1 MKREQ
6 FRLLT
11 MALYIIMRILLNKKD
26 KHIVPMMGKFSRQN
40 WELWIQD
47 DEEAWARYI
56 GQKEDA

>member
-1 MKREQ
+1 MNRAQ

-26 KHIVPMMGKFSRQN
+26 TDIVPMMGKFARQN

-47 DEEAWARYI
+47 DEEAWARYV
-56 GQKEDA
+56 GQKEV

>member
-26 KHIVPMMGKFSRQN
+26 KAIVPMMGKFAKQS

-56 GQKEDA
+56 GQKEDD

>member
-1 MKREQ
+1 MNRAQ

-11 MALYIIMRILLNKKD
+11 MALYIILRILLNKKD
-26 KHIVPMMGKFSRQN
+26 TAIVPMMGKFTRQS

-56 GQKEDA
+56 GQKEDD

>member
-1 MKREQ
+1 MTRAQ

-26 KHIVPMMGKFSRQN
+26 DKIVPMMGKFARQS
-40 WELWIQD
+40 WEAWIQD

-56 GQKEDA
+56 GQKEDD